1 MSNIKF
7 SKENISIQTIGI
19 ERFWIGLLTGL
30 FTSVFFAYFLNVL
43 WETFRLFNLTANRST
58 EYPPEKTFID
68 SLFTGLFASVSGL
81 SLAVWIWMNGQKELS
96 KRRSF
101 YAKISASHSLFLF
114 WLYIF
119 VFFDFWKLAVGLSMM
134 DTFSLS
140 EYYFLPSL
148 FVMVLFLQNGIWIRR
163 SYKLGFWA
171 VYALMGCLLLGLFLS
186 ETTRYDKTQM
196 IDSYVN
202 RYEKQNKYTDSILKL
217 ATQEHQIHFDA
228 ETVKMLKEFN
238 SYRSW
243 KQVSKLRI
251 MFMSKAKVSLE
262 NIILEKIIVHNAKKA
277 LVDSYY
283 VSTWHFASPYN
294 IYQQLKFYNPE
305 DPEAKEL
312 MLLLKEQIDF
322 RNFPSVDSEERIPE
336 VELPE
341 FNHAEIVDSIRADGK
356 YAALLEKY
364 IEAAEVDKLR
374 KKRDQ

>member
-1 MSNIKF
+1 MHTVKF
-7 SKENISIQTIGI
+7 SKEKLSIRAIGYRRFWMGLLIGI
-19 ERFWIGLLTGL
+19 
-30 FTSVFFAYFLNVL
+30 FTAVFFAYFLNVL
-43 WETFRLFNLTANRST
+43 WEIFRLFDLTSNRST

-81 SLAVWIWMNGQKELS
+81 SLTVWIWMNGQKELS

-119 VFFDFWKLAVGLSMM
+119 AFFDFWKLAVGLSMM
-134 DTFSLS
+134 DTFTLS

-148 FVMVLFLQNGIWIRR
+148 FVLVLFFQNGLWIRR

-171 VYALMGCLLLGLFLS
+171 VYAMIGCLLFGLFLG
-186 ETTRYDKTQM
+186 ETTRYDKTRL

-217 ATQEHQIHFDA
+217 AAQEYQLHFDA
-228 ETVKMLKEFN
+228 ETIRMLKEFDT
-238 SYRSW
+238 YRSW

-262 NIILEKIIVHNAKKA
+262 NIILEKIIVHNTKKA

-283 VSTWHFASPYN
+283 ISTWHFASPDN

-322 RNFPSVDSEERIPE
+322 RNFPGVDSGERIPE
-336 VELPE
+336 IELPE

-356 YAALLEKY
+356 YTALLEKY
-364 IEAAEVDKLR
+364 IVAAEVDKLR
-374 KKRDQ
+374 KNNN

>member
-7 SKENISIQTIGI
+7 SKEKISIQIIGI
-19 ERFWIGLLTGL
+19 ERFWIGMLIGL
-30 FTSVFFAYFLNVL
+30 FTAVFFAYFLNVL
-43 WETFRLFNLTANRST
+43 WETFRLFELTTSRST

-68 SLFTGLFASVSGL
+68 CLFTGLFASVSGL
-81 SLAVWIWMNGQKELS
+81 TLAVWIWMNGQKELS

-134 DTFSLS
+134 DSFSLS
-140 EYYFLPSL
+140 EYYLLPTL
-148 FVMVLFLQNGIWIRR
+148 FVLVLFLQNGIWIRR

-171 VYALMGCLLLGLFLS
+171 VYALMGCLLFGLFLG
-186 ETTRYDKTQM
+186 ETTRYDKTRL
-196 IDSYVN
+196 IDRYVN

-217 ATQEHQIHFDA
+217 AKQEHQIHFDA
-228 ETVKMLKEFN
+228 ETVRILKEFD
-238 SYRSW
+238 SYRSR
-243 KQVSKLRI
+243 KQVSELRR
-251 MFMSKAKVSLE
+251 MFRGTAKVSLE
-262 NIILEKIIVHNAKKA
+262 NIILEKIIVHNYKKA

-283 VSTWHFASPYN
+283 ISSWHFASPNN
-294 IYQQLKFYNPE
+294 IYKQLKFYNPE

-312 MLLLKEQIDF
+312 MLLLKEQIDS
-322 RNFPSVDSEERIPE
+322 RNFPGVDAEEKIAE
-336 VELPE
+336 IELEE

-364 IEAAEVDKLR
+364 IVAAEVDKLR
-374 KKRDQ
+374 NDK